1 MTLIDV
7 ETLKQNLTL
16 ENIEYDDYSD
26 EDLELLLNNLIAEL
40 TGYGNIPIQPMNH
53 KEIRRNF
60 DGKLYEMDY
69 YPVSE
74 ISNLKIGSKTLTSDD
89 YVLDEEKGILY
100 LHSQLSGMLVIE
112 YVACLSDDVIN
123 SKVNPLLFDMLK
135 YRLTTNFSN
144 DGAISSIK
152 EMDTSVNY
160 DTSTSLGNLIQSRIN
175 NLKSCYSIRI
185 KVI

>member
-1 MTLIDV
+1 
-7 ETLKQNLTL
+7 
-16 ENIEYDDYSD
+16 
-26 EDLELLLNNLIAEL
+26 
-40 TGYGNIPIQPMNH
+40 
-53 KEIRRNF
+53 
-60 DGKLYEMDY
+60 
-69 YPVSE
+69 
-74 ISNLKIGSKTLTSDD
+74 
-89 YVLDEEKGILY
+89 
-100 LHSQLSGMLVIE
+100 MLVIE